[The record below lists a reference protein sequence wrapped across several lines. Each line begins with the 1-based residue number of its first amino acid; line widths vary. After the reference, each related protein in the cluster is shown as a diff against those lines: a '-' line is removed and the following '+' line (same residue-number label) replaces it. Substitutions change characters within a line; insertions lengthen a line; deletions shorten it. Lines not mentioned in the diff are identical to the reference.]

1 MQPKTQR
8 RTQECFVLFFTVLF
22 SSVFSCVCAYF
33 VYFCVFSCVF
43 QYIAFHLIVCIPLH
57 HCAMSTRFRNAFQ
70 PIVFHYNSHCFCIT
84 IHIVFALQFTL
95 FLHYIPM
102 QHLTREKGEQA
113 RRGARGLRGGTN
125 SYQGGVGA
133 FCIRSHHC

>member
-1 MQPKTQR
+1 MLQYILLQFLAFLFMLVSNTFYILHEMSMQPKTQR

-70 PIVFHYNSHCFCIT
+70 PIVFALQFILFLHCNSYCFASQFILFLHCNSYCFCIT
-84 IHIVFALQFTL
+84 FQCNI
-95 FLHYIPM
+95 
-102 QHLTREKGEQA
+102 
-113 RRGARGLRGGTN
+113 
-125 SYQGGVGA
+125 
-133 FCIRSHHC
+133 